1 MAAVNPFSQPDYAK
15 GGEAP
20 LRIAIPNGLSVL
32 ATHSL
37 DGYVPGINDLLNGY
51 VHPDGKRELSAEEK
65 MERGRRAITALAEY
79 RKLKAADAN
88 DKRLPELA
96 AQLQRDMPYFGYGY
110 IKDRAELVPYIPI
123 NFYAFRVMVG
133 VGTLLVLFFLVIG
146 HVAWRQDITV
156 RRCWLWLWAL
166 LMLPLTYLASEAGW
180 IVAELGRQPWAIQ
193 DMLPTMAAV
202 SDISTSSVATTFF
215 IFLILFTVLL
225 IAEIRIMCRV
235 IKNYKPEQL
244 SDNKY

>member
-1 MAAVNPFSQPDYAK
+1 
-15 GGEAP
+15 
-20 LRIAIPNGLSVL
+20 
-32 ATHSL
+32 
-37 DGYVPGINDLLNGY
+37 
-51 VHPDGKRELSAEEK
+51 
-65 MERGRRAITALAEY
+65 
-79 RKLKAADAN
+79 
-88 DKRLPELA
+88 
-96 AQLQRDMPYFGYGY
+96 
-110 IKDRAELVPYIPI
+110 
-123 NFYAFRVMVG
+123 MVG
-133 VGTLLVLFFLVIG
+133 VGTLLILFFLVIG

-156 RRCWLWLWAL
+156 RRRWLWLWAL

-244 SDNKY
+244 SDNK